1 MAVNKASNSSSTDR
15 RNTSETRKKQ
25 GSQLAYLSKEH
36 FSKPSTAEQRES
48 RRLNESRTFVS
59 SIEPIHL
66 KRNYT
71 ARKVENSY
79 KMEPTVKFPA
89 SQITEIA
96 NEVLSERLGGAEYD
110 ENECKELSKGLCNE
124 IQSKIKLLN
133 MPRYKFVC
141 YVHIGQIKGQD
152 MVIASRCLWD
162 TNVDNFASAKFENR
176 SLFATVSVF
185 GFYYE

>member
-1 MAVNKASNSSSTDR
+1 M
-15 RNTSETRKKQ
+15 
-25 GSQLAYLSKEH
+25 
-36 FSKPSTAEQRES
+36 
-48 RRLNESRTFVS
+48 S

-71 ARKVENSY
+71 ACKVENSY
-79 KMEPTVKFPA
+79 QMEPTVKFPA

-96 NEVLSERLGGAEYD
+96 NEVLSERLEGAEYD
-110 ENECKELSKGLCNE
+110 ENACKELSKELCNE
-124 IQSKIKLLN
+124 IQSKIKELT

-176 SLFATVSVF
+176 SLFATASVF